1 MDFWKFWS
9 PVMDRPS
16 PKSGR
21 LPTVGEAVRL
31 QVAQGDRVGVYYA
44 TVRVVTMRR
53 IVLDTA
59 EEGIFDPDGLWE
71 TSKTEAPATTTS
83 AAASLPARTALV
95 VSFVRGS
102 GLFKFSTRVVGVSRS
117 SQITI
122 LRPRQV
128 TQVQR
133 REFYRLPLHAPTT
146 FRVSSRGGDGSMRLA
161 GRLVNMSGGG
171 ALLAAPKPIP
181 GGLRVTVRVP
191 AGKDG
196 EQIDV
201 EAESLDCHIASQG
214 VSRIYL
220 VRLSFIGPP
229 TMTEED
235 REAIVAYI
243 FEQQRIVLRNR
254 KLMR

>member
-1 MDFWKFWS
+1 MDFWKLWTPIEEQPARTS
-9 PVMDRPS
+9 S
-16 PKSGR
+16 R
-21 LPTVGEAVRL
+21 LPTVGEAVRIQL
-31 QVAQGDRVGVYYA
+31 AQGDRVGVYYA
-44 TVRVVTMRR
+44 TVRMVTMRR
-53 IVLDTA
+53 LVLDTA
-59 EEGIFDPDGLWE
+59 EQGIFDPEGVWD
-71 TSKTEAPATTTS
+71 TAKTEAPAS
-83 AAASLPARTALV
+83 GPAGLALPARAAVV

-102 GLFKFSTRVVGVSRS
+102 GLFKFSTRVVGSSRS
-117 SQITI
+117 ATITI

-133 REFYRLPLHAPTT
+133 REFFRLPLHAPTS
-146 FRVSSRGGDGSMRLA
+146 FRVSSRGGDGSIRMA
-161 GRLVNMSGGG
+161 GRLVNISGGG

-191 AGKDG
+191 AGNDG

-214 VSRIYL
+214 TSRIYL
-220 VRLSFIGPP
+220 VRLAFLGPP
-229 TMTEED
+229 EMSEDD
-235 REAIVAYI
+235 REAIIAYI